1 MAVTTFDFDP
11 KLMKIVDDIKAEIG
25 AASRAEVLRRAIT
38 LLQVATEAEAT
49 GAELLVRKG
58 NKEKQIIVR

>member
-11 KLMKIVDDIKAEIG
+11 KLTKVLDRLKKDMH

-38 LLQVATEAEAT
+38 LLDLANMAEKD
-49 GAELLVRKG
+49 GAELIIRKDK
-58 NKEKQIIVR
+58 KEKQIVVR